1 MCPRKIV
8 VQPEAVAALPKVTGH
23 ARRLIRAWKAEA
35 MSFKDK
41 VALVTG
47 SSSGIGQAIALGLAA
62 EGAAVVVNGRDETRI
77 EGVVARIRAAGGRAI
92 GVKADVANKAE
103 VRSLVDGALG
113 AFGRLDILVNNAG
126 GDAGSNKVEELT
138 EEDWDRVIDANLKS
152 VFLVTQAALPILKR
166 QGGGKIVN
174 ISSQAGRAMT
184 ILGSAH
190 YAAAKAG
197 VQAFSRHVAREAA
210 AFGINVNVVAPG
222 IIRSSPRLDAVW
234 ANLPAERQTRY
245 LEDIPAGRLGENAEI
260 VAAVLFLA
268 SPGASY
274 LVGATLD
281 VNGGR
286 WML

>member
-1 MCPRKIV
+1 V
-8 VQPEAVAALPKVTGH
+8 
-23 ARRLIRAWKAEA
+23 
-35 MSFKDK
+35 SFKDK

-47 SSSGIGQAIALGLAA
+47 SSSGIGEAIALAFAA
-62 EGAAVVVNGRDETRI
+62 HGAAVVVNGRDPARI
-77 EGVVARIRAAGGRAI
+77 EGVVASIRAAGGRAV
-92 GVKADVANKAE
+92 GVQADVANKAA
-103 VRSLVDGALG
+103 VKSLIDGAVA
-113 AFGRLDILVNNAG
+113 AFGRIDILVNNAG
-126 GDAGSNKVEELT
+126 GDAGAKKVEDLS
-138 EEDWDRVIDANLKS
+138 EEDWDRVIDTNLKS
-152 VFLVTQAALPILKR
+152 VFLVTQAVLPLLKQ

-184 ILGSAH
+184 ILGGPH
-190 YAAAKAG
+190 YSAAKAG

-210 AFGINVNVVAPG
+210 ASGINLNVVAPG

-234 ANLPAERQTRY
+234 DELPPERRARY
-245 LEDIPAGRLGENAEI
+245 LSDIPLGRLGENEEI